1 MTRNRLLSLAF
12 AATALFAT
20 SALAGDRAQQP
31 YFARGSVSQ
40 LHAYRGGYHV
50 WVDGSRYPFYMP
62 SSQFRRTPVRVGAL
76 VSLGGYYNR
85 RGYYDYYCFDCG
97 RDSYHR
103 RDDLKFRYATVRGKV
118 ESIDARRDTFI
129 IRAEGNDS
137 PVTVR
142 RGNDRGVGELRVGDY
157 LEVEGEW
164 QRSGYFDAL
173 RIDYAETKRDE

>member
-1 MTRNRLLSLAF
+1 MTRNRLLSFAF
-12 AATALFAT
+12 AATALLAT
-20 SALAGDRAQQP
+20 SALAGNRAQQP

-97 RDSYHR
+97 RDSYR
-103 RDDLKFRYATVRGKV
+103 RSDDLKFKYATVRGKV